1 MISSPSHV
9 PSPPPLLLY
18 LGHMEWS
25 VGGHLAF
32 GWGSAGVGRGVLEMG
47 SIHICGEREEVGQI
61 PVRETMAFLTGHFS
75 SSIWAALPPLLLD
88 QWVLNLSLDQTHLG
102 L

>member
-1 MISSPSHV
+1 
-9 PSPPPLLLY
+9 
-18 LGHMEWS
+18 MEWS

-61 PVRETMAFLTGHFS
+61 PVRERITLTNNGISNRAFLIFDLGS
-75 SSIWAALPPLLLD
+75 SATFASESVGFKLE
-88 QWVLNLSLDQTHLG
+88 S
-102 L
+102 